1 MSKYIKRSVEKEL
14 KKLSESF
21 PVIMITGSRQ
31 VGKTTLLNNMKEE
44 NNVNY
49 VSLDNLTIRR
59 LAIEDPEM
67 FLERYK
73 PPIIIDEFQ
82 YAPDLLIYIKIIVDK
97 KRQEHLK
104 DEKVKSTGL
113 YYLTGSQVFHT
124 MKNISESLAGRV
136 GLLELYPLS
145 NREIENKKD
154 SLFLPE
160 YEMLEKREK
169 SKRIEVDGIY
179 EKILKGNYPEL
190 YSNEKIEK
198 KAFFEAYI
206 KTYIERDIRE
216 LISIRDETKFLKFI
230 ESIAVRT
237 GQELNI
243 NDITNSVEIN
253 NHTAQDWLSIL
264 VSTGLVYLLQ
274 PYSNNNISRIVK
286 RPKVYFMDTGLACF
300 LAGYMDSV
308 TLEKSAFNGAI
319 LETYVITEIIK
330 SFANNGM
337 DSRKYLYYY
346 RDNNGKEID
355 LLIFYNNKVYPLEIK
370 KSYNPGKEAI
380 KNFDI
385 IERFGV
391 EAGNGGVICM
401 TKELFPLDK
410 NNNLIP
416 IELLWYVY
424 FIMIEFEI
432 EILDIKY

>member
-1 MSKYIKRSVEKEL
+1 MIERSRAV
-14 KKLSESF
+14 
-21 PVIMITGSRQ
+21 
-31 VGKTTLLNNMKEE
+31 
-44 NNVNY
+44 
-49 VSLDNLTIRR
+49 
-59 LAIEDPEM
+59 EDPEN
-67 FLERYK
+67 FLRTHET
-73 PPIIIDEFQ
+73 PLIIDEFQ
-82 YAPDLLIYIKIIVDK
+82 YAPNLLSYIKIQVDK
-97 KRQEHLK
+97 ARKNEMFGK
-104 DEKVKSTGL
+104 GKKVEVM

-253 NHTAQDWLSIL
+253 NHTAQDWL
-264 VSTGLVYLLQ
+264 
-274 PYSNNNISRIVK
+274 
-286 RPKVYFMDTGLACF
+286 
-300 LAGYMDSV
+300 
-308 TLEKSAFNGAI
+308 
-319 LETYVITEIIK
+319 
-330 SFANNGM
+330 
-337 DSRKYLYYY
+337 
-346 RDNNGKEID
+346 
-355 LLIFYNNKVYPLEIK
+355 
-370 KSYNPGKEAI
+370 
-380 KNFDI
+380 
-385 IERFGV
+385 
-391 EAGNGGVICM
+391 
-401 TKELFPLDK
+401 
-410 NNNLIP
+410 
-416 IELLWYVY
+416 
-424 FIMIEFEI
+424 
-432 EILDIKY
+432 

>member
-337 DSRKYLYYY
+337 DSRKYLD
-346 RDNNGKEID
+346 R
-355 LLIFYNNKVYPLEIK
+355 
-370 KSYNPGKEAI
+370 KS
-380 KNFDI
+380 
-385 IERFGV
+385 V
-391 EAGNGGVICM
+391 V
-401 TKELFPLDK
+401 
-410 NNNLIP
+410 
-416 IELLWYVY
+416 
-424 FIMIEFEI
+424 
-432 EILDIKY
+432 

>member
-1 MSKYIKRSVEKEL
+1 MSQYIKRSIEKEL

-21 PVIMITGSRQ
+21 PVVMITGARQ
-31 VGKTTLLNNMKEE
+31 VGKTTILNNMKER
-44 NNVNY
+44 NKINY
-49 VSLDNLTIRR
+49 VSLDDLATRS

-67 FLERYK
+67 FLARYK
-73 PPIIIDEFQ
+73 TPLIIDEFQ

-97 KRQEHLK
+97 QRQKHLN
-104 DEKVKSTGL
+104 DEKIQATGL

-124 MKNISESLAGRV
+124 MKNVSESLAGRI

-145 NREIENKKD
+145 NREIEGKKD
-154 SLFLPE
+154 DLFLPE
-160 YEMLEKREK
+160 YEKLEKREK
-169 SKRIEVDGIY
+169 AKRIEIEELY

-190 YSNEKIEK
+190 YSNKKIESK
-198 KAFFEAYI
+198 TFFETYI

-216 LISIRDETKFLKFI
+216 LISVKDETKFLKFI

-243 NDITNSVEIN
+243 NDITNSIEISN
-253 NHTAQDWLSIL
+253 NTAQNWLSIL

-274 PYSNNNISRIVK
+274 PYSNNNVSRIVK
-286 RPKVYFMDTGLACF
+286 RPKIYFMDTGLACF

-355 LLIFYNNKVYPLEIK
+355 LLIFYNNTVYPIEIK
-370 KSYNPGKEAI
+370 KNFNPGKQAV
-380 KNFDI
+380 KNFNI
-385 IERFGV
+385 VEKFGV
-391 EAGNGGVICM
+391 NVGNGGVICLA
-401 TKELFPLDK
+401 KDIFPLDR

-416 IELLWYVY
+416 IELL
-424 FIMIEFEI
+424 
-432 EILDIKY
+432 